1 MPSTREAI
9 LAALLAR
16 LQPLAAHGILAD
28 VQHRRNRAPMP
39 GCHVPDDNR
48 GTACRTRYGQREILN
63 EIGAAARRDP
73 GDRAAGAI
81 TRDLACRGFA

>member
-28 VQHRRNRAPMP
+28 VQHRRNREPMP
-39 GCHVPDDNR
+39 GDDNR
-48 GTACRTRYGQREILN
+48 GAACRARYGQREILN

-81 TRDLACRGFA
+81 PRDLAYRGFA